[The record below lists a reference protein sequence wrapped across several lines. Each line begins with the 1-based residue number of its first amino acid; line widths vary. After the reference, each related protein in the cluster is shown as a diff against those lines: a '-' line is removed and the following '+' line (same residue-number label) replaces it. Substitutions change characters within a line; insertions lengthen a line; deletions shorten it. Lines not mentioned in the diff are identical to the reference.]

1 MRVKHIRASALQELW
16 VVPRNFS
23 SQFRIFWTGTFFFF
37 IQIPDSEKKMEV
49 NLFMNERLENIRQ
62 EISDG
67 VKSLTN
73 SKEVY
78 EFKKKIYGF
87 KSRQN
92 RPAYE
97 RK

>member
-1 MRVKHIRASALQELW
+1 MRVKHIRVSALQELW

-23 SQFRIFWTGTFFFF
+23 SQFRIFWTGTFF

-78 EFKKKIYGF
+78 EFKKKYMDSKAGKIG
-87 KSRQN
+87 QLM
-92 RPAYE
+92 
-97 RK
+97 